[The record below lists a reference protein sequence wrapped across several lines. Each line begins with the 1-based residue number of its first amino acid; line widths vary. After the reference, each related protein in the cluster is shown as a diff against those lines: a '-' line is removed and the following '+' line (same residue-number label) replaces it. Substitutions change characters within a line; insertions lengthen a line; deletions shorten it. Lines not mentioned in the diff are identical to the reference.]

1 MKLTRI
7 AAALLA
13 LGVFGVWGNGYAADK
28 VDFGK
33 HEYDSNC
40 AICHGLT
47 GKGDGPFA
55 GLVMLPTPDLTT
67 ISKRNNGVFPFQ
79 HVYDIIDGTKI
90 LKAHGTRDMPIWG
103 REYAVRMGQIERAY
117 SDVPYD
123 PQAYVRAQ
131 IFALI
136 DYINRLQAK

>member
-1 MKLTRI
+1 MT
-7 AAALLA
+7 
-13 LGVFGVWGNGYAADK
+13 LGMLSVWGNGYAADK

-40 AICHGLT
+40 AICHGLK

-67 ISKRNNGVFPFQ
+67 IAKRNNGVFPFQ
-79 HVYDIIDGTKI
+79 HVYDVIDGTEV

-103 REYAVRMGQIERAY
+103 TEYRVEIGKAY
-117 SDVPYD
+117 FDVPFNSE
-123 PQAYVRAQ
+123 AYVRAH
-131 IFALI
+131 ILALI
-136 DYINRLQAK
+136 DYLNRLQAK